1 MLMKVEVLF
10 IIISM
15 HQLHFGLL
23 QGPQLPIA
31 VVCASRVLPLNVAL
45 MSMSRKLFDCQYAI
59 TGHSLK
65 MRER

>member
-1 MLMKVEVLF
+1 MPMKVEVLF

-15 HQLHFGLL
+15 YQLHFGSL

-31 VVCASRVLPLNVAL
+31 VVCASGILPVNVAL
-45 MSMSRKLFDCQYAI
+45 ISMSRKLFDCQYAI

-65 MRER
+65 M